1 MIKLPGDESLVGICW
16 YQRETYD
23 ACLLLFSDPDNFP
36 DSFDDWVI
44 WAEQTEKDLTE
55 RGANVIRVETDPKA
69 LLLWCNERG
78 YPDIDTN
85 ARQAFAAIKARE
97 RFNSF

>member
-44 WAEQTEKDLTE
+44 GAEETETHFTDL
-55 RGANVIRVETDPKA
+55 GANVVRVETDPKA
-69 LLLWCNERG
+69 LLRWCDERG
-78 YPDIDTN
+78 YPEINSD

-97 RFNSF
+97 QFNSI